1 MESKCCRRFVFCSKT
16 TVYTFLL
23 GGVFIALGSSR
34 ILLMKYSANED
45 NKYDYL
51 PTTVNICSEVVKLVL
66 CLILALWVKKKEG
79 CLDHPFECMSWKN
92 FCNSMK
98 WSIPAF
104 LYFLDNLIVFYVLS
118 YLQPA
123 MAVLFSNFVIIT
135 TALLFRIVLKRKLS
149 WVQWASLV
157 ILFLS
162 IVALTLG
169 TGGHQQS
176 LAAHGFHHNLF
187 FSPSNHCLLYT
198 GPEVAPSFL
207 PRFQWNVTSTM
218 AGALKPLRL
227 SLGHLLILVQCFIS
241 ALANI
246 YNEKILK
253 DGDQLAESIFTQ
265 NSKLYAFGVL
275 FNGLMLGLQTKDR
288 RQIGNCGFFYGHNVF
303 SVALIFVTAFL
314 GLSVAF
320 ILKFRDNMFHVM
332 TAQITTVIITGVSF
346 VIFDFRPS
354 LEFFLEAP
362 VVLLSIFIYN
372 ASKPRGLEYAV
383 LRERG
388 KLVKGDAWERSS
400 GDGEE
405 FERLN
410 KPSSDIDTDEDSL

>member
-1 MESKCCRRFVFCSKT
+1 MKTKCCSPLVFCSKT
-16 TVYTFLL
+16 TIYTFLL

-34 ILLMKYSANED
+34 ILLMKYSANEE

-66 CLILALWVKKKEG
+66 CVVLALWVKKKKG
-79 CLDHPFECMSWKN
+79 CLDHPFECLSWKN

-135 TALLFRIVLKRKLS
+135 TALLFRIVLNQALCPMCFTLPDLC
-149 WVQWASLV
+149 SLWCDLDSEKTDREMDINFTLKKSFALNV
-157 ILFLS
+157 EQRCLFYS
-162 IVALTLG
+162 
-169 TGGHQQS
+169 
-176 LAAHGFHHNLF
+176 
-187 FSPSNHCLLYT
+187 
-198 GPEVAPSFL
+198 GPEEACLEKGNCVAPSFL
-207 PRFQWNVTSTM
+207 PSFQWNVTSTM

-253 DGDQLAESIFTQ
+253 DGDQLAESIFMQ

-275 FNGLMLGLQTKDR
+275 FNGLMLGLRAKDR

-332 TAQITTVIITGVSF
+332 TAQITTVIITTVSF

-354 LEFFLEAP
+354 VEFFLEAP

-372 ASKPRGLEYAV
+372 ASKPRGLEYAT

-400 GDGEE
+400 G
-405 FERLN
+405 
-410 KPSSDIDTDEDSL
+410 

>member
-1 MESKCCRRFVFCSKT
+1 MKIKCCSRFVFCSKT
-16 TVYTFLL
+16 AIYTFML

-34 ILLMKYSANED
+34 ILLMKYSANEE

-51 PTTVNICSEVVKLVL
+51 PTTVNICSEVVKLIL
-66 CLILALWVKKKEG
+66 CVVLALWVKKKEG
-79 CLDHPFECMSWKN
+79 CLDHPFECFSWRN

-169 TGGHQQS
+169 TGGHQQN
-176 LAAHGFHHNLF
+176 LAAHGFHHNIF

-198 GPEVAPSFL
+198 GPEEACLEKGNCVAPSFL
-207 PRFQWNVTSTM
+207 HGFQWNVTSTM
-218 AGALKPLRL
+218 A
-227 SLGHLLILVQCFIS
+227 
-241 ALANI
+241 
-246 YNEKILK
+246 
-253 DGDQLAESIFTQ
+253 
-265 NSKLYAFGVL
+265 
-275 FNGLMLGLQTKDR
+275 
-288 RQIGNCGFFYGHNVF
+288 
-303 SVALIFVTAFL
+303 AFL

-332 TAQITTVIITGVSF
+332 TAQITTVIITTVSF
-346 VIFDFRPS
+346 MIFDFRPS

-372 ASKPRGLEYAV
+372 ASKPRGLEYAT